1 MNLVSDVSELA
12 PSYTTGAR
20 FDQRNM
26 YGENAL
32 EIAEMRGNVGV
43 QAAIRTVSFR
53 EEHKG
58 DTMSMHGSVEF
69 KSE

>member
-1 MNLVSDVSELA
+1 
-12 PSYTTGAR
+12 
-20 FDQRNM
+20 M